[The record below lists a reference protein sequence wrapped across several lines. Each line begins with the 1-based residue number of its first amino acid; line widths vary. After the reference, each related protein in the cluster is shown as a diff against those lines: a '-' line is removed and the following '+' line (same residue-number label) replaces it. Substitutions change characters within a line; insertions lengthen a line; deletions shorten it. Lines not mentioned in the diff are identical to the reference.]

1 MGRQTGCCG
10 VLGAARG
17 DGEQKGQE
25 AASSCGVSGAGG
37 QGPGAGWCGA
47 ACGRQRA
54 RPCPT
59 AHGAADA
66 SRAGHGASELSN
78 ESGQEQDAGGGGS
91 ALQHTRLGGDTSNA
105 AAASPPKHFPLHV
118 RGAARA
124 RAAGKWGSSAAWGW
138 FCGPEGKLGC
148 QGGFK
153 IFVLLPSAAAHPRRQ
168 TTSQAERGGGSC
180 SAPTP
185 RGKPGAKHSENGHKS
200 PKAALSWVL
209 PPPEARRCRLLTP
222 FVFPSSR
229 EARRLPVRHRL
240 DGRYLF

>member
-1 MGRQTGCCG
+1 MR
-10 VLGAARG
+10 AARSRTQ
-17 DGEQKGQE
+17 GEE
-25 AASSCGVSGAGG
+25 AQLCS
-37 QGPGAGWCGA
+37 
-47 ACGRQRA
+47 
-54 RPCPT
+54 
-59 AHGAADA
+59 AHGLV
-66 SRAGHGASELSN
+66 GTHQMQQL
-78 ESGQEQDAGGGGS
+78 
-91 ALQHTRLGGDTSNA
+91 LPPHT
-105 AAASPPKHFPLHV
+105 PKHFPLRI

-168 TTSQAERGGGSC
+168 TTSQAERGGGNC

-185 RGKPGAKHSENGHKS
+185 RGKPGAKRSENGHKS

-209 PPPEARRCRLLTP
+209 PPPQARRCGLLTP